1 MNIVKL
7 RYADMPL
14 FVEVA
19 SVVSGYSLESAV
31 NLNGTLRS
39 NSSLFGDNLSLGA
52 SGRFTDRP
60 TITYA
65 PITGAKFNKSFLQ
78 PLPPKAILFLLQ
90 SGWAVDMVLPIT
102 VSALNGHRSRIAGG
116 RSKRSGDPEFYRA
129 IYLLRKLQKSG
140 AVEMRILEDGN
151 QEEVPILFFYRKNSP
166 QEVIDAIE
174 EFNLLL
180 GLNPLN
186 DELEVTYGFLPKTDH
201 ELAMVTR
208 SMLQL
213 MIEIATQIEV
223 PPEHIEQKRTIP
235 TEIEPDSE
243 EKKIGYLTYI
253 HSSID
258 RPEDAFVKIKFKDH
272 WFWID
277 DRDFLSKRT
286 FTFLMTIFSLTE
298 TGGKEGLPL
307 VTIPAG

>member
-1 MNIVKL
+1 M
-7 RYADMPL
+7 
-14 FVEVA
+14 
-19 SVVSGYSLESAV
+19 
-31 NLNGTLRS
+31 
-39 NSSLFGDNLSLGA
+39 
-52 SGRFTDRP
+52 
-60 TITYA
+60 
-65 PITGAKFNKSFLQ
+65 
-78 PLPPKAILFLLQ
+78 
-90 SGWAVDMVLPIT
+90 
-102 VSALNGHRSRIAGG
+102 
-116 RSKRSGDPEFYRA
+116 
-129 IYLLRKLQKSG
+129 
-140 AVEMRILEDGN
+140 
-151 QEEVPILFFYRKNSP
+151 
-166 QEVIDAIE
+166 
-174 EFNLLL
+174 
-180 GLNPLN
+180 
-186 DELEVTYGFLPKTDH
+186 TYGFLPKTDH

-235 TEIEPDSE
+235 TVIEPDSE

>member
-1 MNIVKL
+1 
-7 RYADMPL
+7 MPQ
-14 FVEVA
+14 
-19 SVVSGYSLESAV
+19 
-31 NLNGTLRS
+31 RS
-39 NSSLFGDNLSLGA
+39 
-52 SGRFTDRP
+52 
-60 TITYA
+60 
-65 PITGAKFNKSFLQ
+65 
-78 PLPPKAILFLLQ
+78 
-90 SGWAVDMVLPIT
+90 
-102 VSALNGHRSRIAGG
+102 
-116 RSKRSGDPEFYRA
+116 
-129 IYLLRKLQKSG
+129 
-140 AVEMRILEDGN
+140 
-151 QEEVPILFFYRKNSP
+151 
-166 QEVIDAIE
+166 
-174 EFNLLL
+174 FNLLL